1 MNAHEQSLSGPGP
14 PAGPGG
20 RGGAVAGAGRG
31 PKVNLVDP
39 FSQAPP
45 RRTIY
50 ATTPSPVFLIVVAAT
65 AIGGWLCLSRA
76 VDERVAVF
84 VFVLSGWVMSLIL
97 HEFAHAFTAWRG
109 GDYTIP
115 SKGYLT
121 LDPRLYTDWVTSI
134 VLPLIFVVMGGI
146 GLPGG
151 AVWINRGF
159 LRSRAIA
166 SGVSLAGP
174 MVNLLIGAV
183 CLIPVSTGLIDV
195 RSRPVLAVALAFL
208 GFLQIAAVV
217 LNLLPVPGLDGF
229 GAIEPYLPRH
239 VLAALAPVRRWS
251 LLIVILVIFYVKPV
265 NDLFWNTMFTVFD
278 TFGVPRYLV
287 SAGYQAFRFWER

>member
-1 MNAHEQSLSGPGP
+1 M
-14 PAGPGG
+14 
-20 RGGAVAGAGRG
+20 
-31 PKVNLVDP
+31 DP

-50 ATTPSPVFLIVVAAT
+50 ATTPSPVFLIVVAALG
-65 AIGGWLCLSRA
+65 IGTWLCLSGLNDRL
-76 VDERVAVF
+76 AVF
-84 VFVLSGWVMSLIL
+84 VFVLAGWVMSLIL

-134 VLPLIFVVMGGI
+134 VLPLVFVIMGGI

-174 MVNLLIGAV
+174 AVNLLIGAL
-183 CLIPVSTGLIDV
+183 CLLPISTGLVTTDGQ
-195 RSRPVLAVALAFL
+195 PVLVVALAFL
-208 GFLQIAAVV
+208 GFLQVAALV
-217 LNLLPVPGLDGF
+217 LNLLPIPGLDGF
-229 GAIEPYLPRH
+229 GAIEPYLPRS
-239 VLAALAPVRRWS
+239 VLVALAPVRRWG
-251 LLIVILVIFYVKPV
+251 LLVLVLLVFSFKPAH
-265 NDLFWNTMFTVFD
+265 DLFWNLIFRVFD
-278 TFGVPRYLV
+278 LFGVSSYLV
-287 SAGYQAFRFWER
+287 DAGYGLFQFWR